1 MGLSEKAVWDWYKER
16 NVNIVPQYTFES
28 FSGDLNNKYRFDFGI
43 LSEDGKLQYLLE
55 IDDET
60 HRGNC
65 EKYAHVRQSDKLKD
79 KYCKDHNINLIRIPI
94 SYSKLRVMPEE
105 WYRSFIAEKL
115 SSI

>member
-1 MGLSEKAVWDWYKER
+1 M
-16 NVNIVPQYTFES
+16 NVNQIVV
-28 FSGDLNNKYRFDFGI
+28 SGQISRI
-43 LSEDGKLQYLLE
+43 
-55 IDDET
+55 
-60 HRGNC
+60 
-65 EKYAHVRQSDKLKD
+65 SDKLKD